1 MRKLRLN
8 SLSMGIS
15 AKQRFALCKN
25 SDQIISQDS
34 LRQSRPD
41 QSADYC
47 RDSHSDDY
55 AKKSVD
61 DRLRRHWLLRIEPDK
76 GTRSDQRAL
85 PPKVSA
91 RDPDGEKTVHKKDE
105 KQRQIHH
112 CIIREKRGCQQKQG
126 HAERKTDSSQ
136 ERILKSP

>member
-1 MRKLRLN
+1 
-8 SLSMGIS
+8 MGIS
-15 AKQRFALCKN
+15 AKQRFGPCKN

-76 GTRSDQRAL
+76 GAHSDQCDL
-85 PPKVSA
+85 HPKVNAS
-91 RDPDGEKTVHKKDE
+91 DPGGEKTVHKKNE
-105 KQRQIHH
+105 KQHQIHDR
-112 CIIREKRGCQQKQG
+112 IICEKWGSQQKEG
-126 HAERKTDSSQ
+126 RAERKSDSGE

>member
-1 MRKLRLN
+1 
-8 SLSMGIS
+8 MGIS

-25 SDQIISQDS
+25 CDQIISQDS
-34 LRQSRPD
+34 LRQSRPY

-76 GTRSDQRAL
+76 GTRSDQRDL
-85 PPKVSA
+85 HPKFTA
-91 RDPDGEKTVHKKDE
+91 RDPHEAETVHQKDE
-105 KQRQIHH
+105 TPRPISHL
-112 CIIREKRGCQQKQG
+112 I
-126 HAERKTDSSQ
+126 
-136 ERILKSP
+136 

>member
-1 MRKLRLN
+1 
-8 SLSMGIS
+8 MGIS
-15 AKQRFALCKN
+15 AQQRFALCKN

-76 GTRSDQRAL
+76 GTRSDQRDL
-85 PPKVSA
+85 HPKVSA
-91 RDPDGEKTVHKKDE
+91 RDPDGEKTVHNKDE
-105 KQRQIHH
+105 KQRHIHH
-112 CIIREKRGCQQKQG
+112 CIIRESTHCQQKQG
-126 HAERKTDSSQ
+126 HAERKTNTTQ
-136 ERILKSP
+136 YPILKTP